1 MDCLPDEV
9 LTLIISNSGWEELWP
24 SAQVSRLWRSVASGV
39 AHDFDERV
47 ALAEKRLC
55 GLGGEP
61 LDWRWAAQVFRE
73 FATKNHPLALFYVG
87 IFHVYPSYGFSFNPT
102 LGFELLR
109 KSADKGCALAQ
120 VQCLRYGI
128 GCNINLKQCG
138 ELLATLDHNNPI
150 VLNELASMP
159 GCDSDFALYKRAASM
174 HLAAAENNY
183 ATLLGYHV
191 QTDRSRE
198 EAEYLYQQAIDKQ
211 HVGAM
216 TRYAELIIKDPKRT
230 NENHIAFELCRRS
243 AGFDGPSTHY
253 VLGTCYMYGYGTPIN
268 RDEAKKCFYMSYRA
282 EKTLGRIGLTG
293 LYNLSRNQLI
303 GMGEPIP

>member
-1 MDCLPDEV
+1 MF
-9 LTLIISNSGWEELWP
+9 T
-24 SAQVSRLWRSVASGV
+24 R
-39 AHDFDERV
+39 
-47 ALAEKRLC
+47 
-55 GLGGEP
+55 
-61 LDWRWAAQVFRE
+61 
-73 FATKNHPLALFYVG
+73 
-87 IFHVYPSYGFSFNPT
+87 
-102 LGFELLR
+102 R

-216 TRYAELIIKDPKRT
+216 TRYAEQIIDDPKRS
-230 NENHIAFELCRRS
+230 NERHIAFELCRRS
-243 AGFDGPSTHY
+243 AGFDGPSAHY
-253 VLGTCYMYGYGTPIN
+253 VLGLCYKHGYGTPIN
-268 RDEAKKCFYMSYRA
+268 VDEAKKCFYMSYRA
-282 EKTLGRIGLTG
+282 EKTLCNIGLAG
-293 LYNLSRNQLI
+293 LFTAARNELI
-303 GMGEPIP
+303 NMGELIW